1 MSHFSSDVK
10 INMIVSENNQ
20 KQSNP
25 RISSWTLVTLLFMTS
40 SVVGDM
46 SQNFQ
51 SSVCVKEDSV
61 CIPQNYSKLDLPNE
75 TLTKIGLGIDIKDIP
90 KIDYIDFGVTLNAI
104 LRLTW
109 IEPRL
114 AIDEEKIYQNMGL
127 EKENSSVDIHSI
139 SVDVSFIKNLW
150 LPDLEILN
158 LKEFQSKEVLSK
170 LEGLWLKKLED
181 KFWIYYTLATKITF
195 NCPMTF
201 TNFPLDIQICLF
213 QVSTDMCFI

>member
-20 KQSNP
+20 KQSNH

-46 SQNFQ
+46 SQDFQ

-114 AIDEEKIYQNMGL
+114 AIDEEKIYQIMGL

-170 LEGLWLKKLED
+170 LEGLWLKMLED
-181 KFWIYYTLATKITF
+181 QFWIYYTLATKITF

-213 QVSTDMCFI
+213 QVSTVK